1 MALTGLDIYKK
12 LPQTNCGECGVPTCL
27 AFAMKLAG
35 GQAELAAC
43 PDVTDEVIA
52 ELEEASAPPIR
63 IVTVGRGEREFKIG
77 GETVIYR
84 HEKTFVNPPGFGVLV
99 EAGTEDEEI
108 EKKVKQ
114 AQDLSFE
121 RVGQVLQANLVAI
134 KAGSDSSRFAEV
146 VKKVGELT
154 DLPLMLISEDA
165 EIISGAIEP
174 VAEKRPL
181 ICGANKDNYE
191 VMANL
196 AKEKSCPLVV
206 TETAGLDALAELT
219 EKVDALGIKDIVLDP
234 HGDAGADT
242 LKKLTFI
249 RRAALKQK
257 FRPLGYPVI
266 TWPSDEEDEMLE
278 TVMAA
283 VHVVKYGG
291 IIILKSLEPWK
302 ALPLM
307 VLRQNIYTDPQR
319 PLTVE
324 QGIYEIGN
332 PDENSPVLI
341 TTNFSLTYFIVSSE
355 VESSRVSSWVCIMD
369 SEGLSVLTAWAA
381 GKFVPER
388 IGNFFN
394 KSGIDQK
401 VNHRKLVIPG
411 FVAQIKGELEEEI
424 PDWEIIVGPREA
436 TDIPAFLKKW
446 SA

>member
-12 LPQTNCGECGVPTCL
+12 LPRTNCGECGVPTCL

-43 PDVTDEVIA
+43 PHVTDEVIS

-63 IVTVGRGEREFKIG
+63 LVTVGRGEKEFKVG
-77 GETVIYR
+77 GETVLYR
-84 HEKTFVNPPGFGVLV
+84 HEKTFVNPPGLGVLI
-99 EAGTEDEEI
+99 EASTDDAEI
-108 EKKVKQ
+108 EEKAKQ
-114 AQDLSFE
+114 ATGLNFE
-121 RVGQVLQANLVAI
+121 RVGQMLRASLVAV
-134 KAGSDSSRFAEV
+134 KADSDASRFAEV
-146 VKKVGELT
+146 VQKVSSMT
-154 DLPLMLISEDA
+154 DLPLMLISDDVEA
-165 EIISGAIEP
+165 MKQAIGP
-174 VAEKRPL
+174 VADKRPL

-191 VMANL
+191 AMAGL
-196 AKEKSCPLVV
+196 AKEKTCPLVV
-206 TETAGLDALAELT
+206 SEPAGLPALAELT
-219 EKVDALGIKDIVLDP
+219 EKVAALGIKDIVLDP
-234 HGDAGADT
+234 HADAGADT
-242 LKKLTFI
+242 LKNLTFI
-249 RRAALKQK
+249 RRAALKQR
-257 FRPLGYPVI
+257 FRPLGYPVV
-266 TWPSDEEDEMLE
+266 TWPSDEEDDMLE

-283 VHVVKYGG
+283 VHVAKYGG

-302 ALPLM
+302 ALPLL
-307 VLRQNIYTDPQR
+307 VLSQNIYTDPQR

-324 QGIYEIGN
+324 QGVYEIGS
-332 PDENSPVLI
+332 PDENSPVMI

-355 VESSRVSSWVCIMD
+355 IESSKVSSWLCIMD

-411 FVAQIKGELEEEI
+411 FVSQIKGELEEEI
-424 PDWEIIVGPREA
+424 PDWEILVGPREA
-436 TDIPAFLKKW
+436 TDIPAYLKKW

>member
-43 PDVTDEVIA
+43 PHVTEEVIA
-52 ELEEASAPPIR
+52 ALEEASAPPVR
-63 IVTVGRGEREFKIG
+63 IVTVGRGEKEFKIG
-77 GETVIYR
+77 GETVLYR
-84 HEKTFVNPPGFGVLV
+84 HEKTFVNPPGFGVLI
-99 EAGTEDEEI
+99 ETNSDDAEI
-108 EKKVKQ
+108 EAKVKQ
-114 AQDLSFE
+114 ADELSFE
-121 RVGQVLQANLVAI
+121 RVGQVLRANLVAI
-134 KAGSDSSRFAEV
+134 KADSDSSRFVEV
-146 VKKVGELT
+146 VKKVNEIT
-154 DLPLMLISEDA
+154 DLPLMLISEDV
-165 EIISGAIEP
+165 ETMREVIGL

-181 ICGANKDNYE
+181 ICAATKDNYE
-191 VMANL
+191 AMANM

-206 TETAGLDALAELT
+206 KESGGLSSLAELVEKIT
-219 EKVDALGIKDIVLDP
+219 ELGVKDIVLDP
-234 HGDAGADT
+234 HADAGADT
-242 LKKLTFI
+242 LKNLTFI

-266 TWPSDEEDEMLE
+266 TWPSDEEDDMLE
-278 TVMAA
+278 AILAA
-283 VHVVKYGG
+283 VHVSKYGG
-291 IIILKSLEPWK
+291 VIILKSLEPWK
-302 ALPLM
+302 ILPLL

-324 QGIYEIGN
+324 QGIYEIGS
-332 PDENSPVLI
+332 PDQNSPVLI

-355 VESSRVSSWVCIMD
+355 VESSKVPSWLCIMD

-381 GKFVPER
+381 GKFVPDR
-388 IGNFFN
+388 IASFFN
-394 KSGIDQK
+394 KSGIDEK
-401 VNHRKLVIPG
+401 VKHKKLVIPG

-424 PDWEIIVGPREA
+424 PDWEIVVGPREA

>member
-43 PDVTDEVIA
+43 PHVTDEVIA

-63 IVTVGRGEREFKIG
+63 VVTIGRGEKEFKVG
-77 GETVIYR
+77 GETVLYR
-84 HEKTFVNPPGFGVLV
+84 HEKTFVNPPGLGVLI
-99 EAGTEDEEI
+99 EAGSDDGEI
-108 EKKVKQ
+108 DTKIKQ
-114 AQDLSFE
+114 ANELSFE
-121 RVGQVLQANLVAI
+121 RVGQVLEANLIAI

-146 VKKVGELT
+146 TKIVSEKS

-165 EIISGAIEP
+165 EAIKAAIEP
-174 VAEKRPL
+174 IADKRPL

-191 VMANL
+191 AMANL

-206 TETAGLDALAELT
+206 SETGGLTALADLT
-219 EKVDALGIKDIVLDP
+219 EKVAALGIKDIVLDP
-234 HGDAGADT
+234 HADAGADT
-242 LKKLTFI
+242 LKNLTFI

-257 FRPLGYPVI
+257 FRPLGYPVV
-266 TWPSDEEDEMLE
+266 TWPSDEEDDMLE
-278 TVMAA
+278 SIMAA
-283 VHVVKYGG
+283 VHVAKYSG
-291 IIILKSLEPWK
+291 IIILKSLEAWK
-302 ALPLM
+302 ALPLL

-324 QGIYEIGN
+324 QGIYEIGS
-332 PDENSPVLI
+332 PDENSPVFI

-355 VESSRVSSWVCIMD
+355 IESSRVPSWLCIMD

-388 IGNFFN
+388 IGAFFN
-394 KSGIDQK
+394 KSGIDRK
-401 VNHRKLVIPG
+401 VKHRKLVIPG
-411 FVAQIKGELEEEI
+411 FVAQIKGEMEEEV

-446 SA
+446 